1 MQAGGAGNETV
12 EEGFVF
18 PGRAGYM
25 DACCMCPLYDTETGE
40 ITGWTNDVP
49 NDPAAA
55 AAMYRDAAEYITQRE
70 QKVWFAGACARVRV
84 RVGVGG
90 VFYGGVF
97 AKCKWCF
104 CHPLCSL
111 SRPLSRG

>member
-90 VFYGGVF
+90 VLYGWGLCQVQV
-97 AKCKWCF
+97 AF